1 MMRIFI
7 AITMLIFSA
16 AIQPAIAG
24 NCSKHSTSLAGQAS
38 NAGIFKTL
46 LAAAEAANL
55 TSTLYND
62 GPFTLFA
69 PTDAAFDSLPDGTLT
84 SLLANIPQLTDVL
97 KRHVVNDIK
106 MSTDLAFNQIVTTLN
121 GDVQVT
127 YSSGVFIQD
136 AEVIDPDILA
146 DNGVVHII
154 DAVILANASS
164 VSNINIENEPRYLYT
179 LNILGKKIDRFAKNQ
194 IVFDVYSNSDVIKRF
209 VR

>member
-1 MMRIFI
+1 MIRIFV

-69 PTDAAFDSLPDGTLT
+69 PTDAAFGELADGTVENLLKSPT
-84 SLLANIPQLTDVL
+84 ELANVL
-97 KRHVVNDIK
+97 KYHFVKGNVFSDDLNSGSSISTVLGPPVRIK
-106 MSTDLAFNQIVTTLN
+106 KSD
-121 GDVQVT
+121 
-127 YSSGVFIQD
+127 GVFVNSAKVIQAD
-136 AEVIDPDILA
+136 IEASNGVIHVIDKVLLP
-146 DNGVVHII
+146 
-154 DAVILANASS
+154 
-164 VSNINIENEPRYLYT
+164 T
-179 LNILGKKIDRFAKNQ
+179 T
-194 IVFDVYSNSDVIKRF
+194 
-209 VR
+209 

>member
-1 MMRIFI
+1 MIELLV

-69 PTDAAFDSLPDGTLT
+69 PTDAAFGELADGTVEN
-84 SLLANIPQLTDVL
+84 LLKSPTE
-97 KRHVVNDIK
+97 
-106 MSTDLAFNQIVTTLN
+106 LASNFQISP
-121 GDVQVT
+121 GERQCI
-127 YSSGVFIQD
+127 FQ
-136 AEVIDPDILA
+136 
-146 DNGVVHII
+146 
-154 DAVILANASS
+154 
-164 VSNINIENEPRYLYT
+164 
-179 LNILGKKIDRFAKNQ
+179 RFE
-194 IVFDVYSNSDVIKRF
+194 
-209 VR
+209 